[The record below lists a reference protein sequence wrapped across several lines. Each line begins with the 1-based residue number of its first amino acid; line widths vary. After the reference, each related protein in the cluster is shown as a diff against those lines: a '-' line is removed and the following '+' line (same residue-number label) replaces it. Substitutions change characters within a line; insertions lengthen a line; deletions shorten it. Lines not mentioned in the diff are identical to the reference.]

1 MTKKEKYESL
11 PELRKDK
18 TLQEIGNLW
27 GVSKVMVWKMCKD
40 IGLNVRL
47 NKWRS
52 YQVNP

>member
-18 TLQEIGNLW
+18 TLQEIGKLW
-27 GVSKVMVWKMCKD
+27 GVSKVMVWKMCRD
-40 IGLNVRL
+40 IGLNVKH